1 VDADLP
7 RLRPQSSLE
16 EVASVLAT
24 YNLVS
29 SPVVDEFGH
38 LVGVVTVDDVLDH
51 MLPDGWRD
59 HDYREEAEHGA

>member
-16 EVASVLAT
+16 EVAGVLAT

-29 SPVVDEFGH
+29 SPVVDQFGH

-51 MLPDGWRD
+51 MLPAGWRD
-59 HDYREEAEHGA
+59 RDYRKEASHGA